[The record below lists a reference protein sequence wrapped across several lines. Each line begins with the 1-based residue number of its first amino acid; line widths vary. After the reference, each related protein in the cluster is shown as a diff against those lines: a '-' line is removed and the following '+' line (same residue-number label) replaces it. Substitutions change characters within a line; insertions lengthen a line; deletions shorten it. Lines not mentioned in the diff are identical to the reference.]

1 MPKRSILHFAL
12 PFCILVFIFF
22 IFNTVEAATLFLS
35 PASGSYSVGQTFT
48 VTVYVSS
55 TDQAMNATS
64 GMIAF
69 PADKLQV
76 ISLSKIGSII
86 NLWVQEPSFSND
98 NGTINFEGVV
108 LNPGFQGSNGKVITI
123 TFKVKTIG
131 TASLSFDSSTVLAN
145 DGQGTNI
152 LTNIGKANYVLENPP
167 RTPIAPQAETPSKT
181 IGTPNAPEI
190 ISSTHPDPNKWYQ
203 ATTAKFSWKIG
214 SDIISDSVVIDKN
227 PRTIPQTVFT
237 PPITSKEI
245 SDLSEGVWY
254 LHVQL
259 KNSYGWGDVAH
270 FRVGI
275 DTTPPEHFNIQTD
288 NGNDS
293 TNPQPILKFK
303 AYDSL
308 SGIDH
313 YEIKIGEMQTISV
326 PAINIINDSYQIP
339 VSPPGKYT
347 VIIRAVDRAGN
358 YSIALTDL
366 EITPIETPTITEYP
380 QRLDPDNPLVIKG
393 ISNVCDHVVLLIQ
406 DERKDILTTE
416 AKCENHTFKIIFDR
430 TLEKGIYNIRVKA
443 IDARG
448 AESNLS
454 EPVKVIV
461 SPPIFLKIGS
471 IVIDYLNV
479 IVSLLALII
488 LMILVWL
495 YGWKKIRDLK
505 KSIKKETK
513 EAETALYQGFNI
525 LREEISKQIAK
536 LDGKPGLSPKEKVLS
551 DELKEALDRAEKTI
565 SKEIRD
571 IRKKL

>member
-1 MPKRSILHFAL
+1 
-12 PFCILVFIFF
+12 VFIFF

-108 LNPGFQGSNGKVITI
+108 LNPGFQGINGKVITI

-167 RTPIAPQAETPSKT
+167 RTPIAPQPETPSKT

-275 DTTPPEHFNIQTD
+275 DTTP
-288 NGNDS
+288 
-293 TNPQPILKFK
+293 
-303 AYDSL
+303 
-308 SGIDH
+308 
-313 YEIKIGEMQTISV
+313 
-326 PAINIINDSYQIP
+326 
-339 VSPPGKYT
+339 
-347 VIIRAVDRAGN
+347 
-358 YSIALTDL
+358 
-366 EITPIETPTITEYP
+366 
-380 QRLDPDNPLVIKG
+380 
-393 ISNVCDHVVLLIQ
+393 
-406 DERKDILTTE
+406 
-416 AKCENHTFKIIFDR
+416 
-430 TLEKGIYNIRVKA
+430 
-443 IDARG
+443 
-448 AESNLS
+448 
-454 EPVKVIV
+454 
-461 SPPIFLKIGS
+461 
-471 IVIDYLNV
+471 
-479 IVSLLALII
+479 
-488 LMILVWL
+488 
-495 YGWKKIRDLK
+495 
-505 KSIKKETK
+505 
-513 EAETALYQGFNI
+513 
-525 LREEISKQIAK
+525 
-536 LDGKPGLSPKEKVLS
+536 
-551 DELKEALDRAEKTI
+551 
-565 SKEIRD
+565 
-571 IRKKL
+571 